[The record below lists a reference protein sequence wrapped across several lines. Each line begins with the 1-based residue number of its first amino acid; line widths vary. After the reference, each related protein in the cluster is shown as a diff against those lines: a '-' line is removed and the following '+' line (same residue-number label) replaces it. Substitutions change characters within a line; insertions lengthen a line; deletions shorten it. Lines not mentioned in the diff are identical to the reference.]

1 MSAPQDEDEVAGG
14 EAPTFFVRPSD
25 NIYSYFMFI
34 SPTESKKHHGCTWD
48 IVMAYILVGLNFFM
62 QAVLVWMVYE
72 AIVSANVSWQNGIMQ
87 LKGHQLF
94 ATKSVLIDD
103 EPMDLMA
110 ISELIKGYKDLEV
123 IGKFQNSIEAKK
135 FVDSNKVD
143 LIILDVEMP
152 ELNGLNF
159 IKSIENVEHIILI
172 SSNSN
177 YAAES
182 YDYSVTDYIV
192 KPLSKERFSS
202 AISKVKE
209 VSESIKTSSD
219 RDFAFVKDGTK
230 IVRIDF
236 NEILFIEALADYV
249 QINTVDD
256 RYTVLATM
264 KSMQANLP
272 QNDFFRVHRS
282 YIVRKDKIKIIED
295 NMILMDKKNIPI
307 SRSAKQEFFNTFN
320 FL

>member
-1 MSAPQDEDEVAGG
+1 
-14 EAPTFFVRPSD
+14 
-25 NIYSYFMFI
+25 
-34 SPTESKKHHGCTWD
+34 
-48 IVMAYILVGLNFFM
+48 
-62 QAVLVWMVYE
+62 
-72 AIVSANVSWQNGIMQ
+72 
-87 LKGHQLF
+87 
-94 ATKSVLIDD
+94 
-103 EPMDLMA
+103 MDLMA

-135 FVDSNKVD
+135 FVDSNNVD

>member
-1 MSAPQDEDEVAGG
+1 M
-14 EAPTFFVRPSD
+14 
-25 NIYSYFMFI
+25 
-34 SPTESKKHHGCTWD
+34 KC
-48 IVMAYILVGLNFFM
+48 
-62 QAVLVWMVYE
+62 
-72 AIVSANVSWQNGIMQ
+72 
-87 LKGHQLF
+87 
-94 ATKSVLIDD
+94 VLIDD

-135 FVDSNKVD
+135 FVDSNNVD

-249 QINTVDD
+249 QINTIDD

>member
-1 MSAPQDEDEVAGG
+1 
-14 EAPTFFVRPSD
+14 
-25 NIYSYFMFI
+25 
-34 SPTESKKHHGCTWD
+34 
-48 IVMAYILVGLNFFM
+48 
-62 QAVLVWMVYE
+62 
-72 AIVSANVSWQNGIMQ
+72 
-87 LKGHQLF
+87 
-94 ATKSVLIDD
+94 
-103 EPMDLMA
+103 MDLMA

-123 IGKFQNSIEAKK
+123 TGKFQNSIEAKK

-295 NMILMDKKNIPI
+295 NMILMEKKNIPI